1 MFSRFSEEAQKVLM
15 NAKKEMQKLK
25 HPYVGSEHL
34 MLAIIKNN
42 KEISKKLSEFGVT
55 YNSFKNKLIEIIGV
69 GTEENNWFLY
79 TPLLKRVLETAILIS
94 KESSNGEVTSEQLF
108 FAILEEGEGIAIR
121 ILNKLD
127 VNIDDIQNFLST
139 KIVNKKHKSGKKKLL
154 VDEYGVDL
162 TEKALSNNIDP
173 VIGRDEELKRVME
186 ILTRRTKNN
195 PLLVGD
201 AGVGKTAIVEEL
213 ARLIT
218 LNKVPDR
225 LKGKRLISVSI
236 AALVAGTKYRGEFEE
251 RITKM
256 LKEIES
262 DDSIILFIDEI
273 HTLVGAGG
281 AEGAIDAANIFKPA
295 LARGKIRL
303 IGATTTEEYK
313 QTIEKDKAI
322 DRRFQMIFVLEPN
335 KELVYEIL
343 QKLRPLYED
352 FHDVR
357 VSDEILKSI
366 INLTD
371 KYVFDR
377 KQPDK
382 AIDILDE
389 VCAKVALT
397 VDKNSRSLELYH
409 EKLTEIV
416 DKKNKFIM
424 NQDFKQASILSLEE
438 KQLNSEI
445 NSIEL
450 KKLKNKN
457 YKTVK
462 LSDVAKVISLKTKV
476 PVYEIDSGKS
486 TFINELEKKLHKV
499 IKGQDKAINELV
511 KFTKRVQLG
520 FRDNNKPASFL
531 FVGPTGVG
539 KTMLA
544 KEYSNYL
551 FGKDNF
557 IRLDMSEYRDST
569 AINKIIGSSPG
580 YVGYDDCKNK
590 LEEIKSKPHS
600 VILLDE
606 IEKAHPSV
614 LNLFLQILDEGMITD
629 SKGNIVH
636 FDHQIIIMTSNIGF
650 SNSDLG
656 FSKSNNSVKSKLR
669 EFLSSELLNRI
680 DTVIEFEKMTKEL
693 VHEIVRL
700 KMQAVKSK
708 FREKNIKL
716 SFSEQVIDDI
726 VKLSEYED
734 FGARRI
740 DKIIEDKVD
749 TYVIDHILLGKNE
762 ISVHNIE

>member
-42 KEISKKLSEFGVT
+42 KEISKKLNECGVT
-55 YNSFKNKLIEIIGV
+55 YTVFRNKLIDVIGV
-69 GTEENNWFLY
+69 GTEENSWFLY
-79 TPLLKRVLETAILIS
+79 TPLLKRILETAILIS

-127 VNIDDIQNFLST
+127 VNIEELQSFLST
-139 KIVNKKHKSGKKKLL
+139 KIVNKKHKNNKKKLI
-154 VDEYGVDL
+154 VEEYGVDL
-162 TEKALSNNIDP
+162 TEKAMSNNIDP
-173 VIGRDEELKRVME
+173 VIGRDDELKRVME

-195 PLLVGD
+195 PLLIGD

-303 IGATTTEEYK
+303 IGATTTDEYK

-322 DRRFQMIFVLEPN
+322 DRRFQMVFIEEPK

-343 QKLRPLYED
+343 EKLRPLYEEY
-352 FHDVR
+352 HGVK

-366 INLTD
+366 ITLTD

-389 VCAKVALT
+389 VCAKVALA
-397 VDKNSRSLELYH
+397 VDKNSKTLELYH

-424 NQDFKQASILSLEE
+424 NQDFKQASILRLEE

-450 KKLKNKN
+450 KKMKNRN
-457 YKTVK
+457 YKNVK
-462 LSDVAKVISLKTKV
+462 LSDVAKVISLKTKI
-476 PVYEIDSGKS
+476 PVYEIDSCKN
-486 TFINELEKKLHKV
+486 TFIAELERKLHKLV
-499 IKGQDKAINELV
+499 KGQDKAINELI
-511 KFTKRVQLG
+511 KFTKRFQLG

-551 FGKDNF
+551 FGSENF

-569 AINKIIGSSPG
+569 SINKIIGSSPG

-590 LEEIKSKPHS
+590 LEEIKNKPHS

-614 LNLFLQILDEGMITD
+614 LNLFLQILDEGKITD

-636 FDHQIIIMTSNIGF
+636 FNHQIIIMTSNIGF

-656 FSKSNNSVKSKLR
+656 FSKSSGSLNTKLK
-669 EFLSSELLNRI
+669 EFLSTELLNRI
-680 DTVIEFEKMTKEL
+680 DTVIEFDRMTNDL
-693 VHEIVRL
+693 IYEIV
-700 KMQAVKSK
+700 KEKIQTVKSK
-708 FREKNIKL
+708 FKEKNIKL
-716 SFSEQVIDDI
+716 HFSEQVLENI
-726 VKLSEYED
+726 VKLSEYEE

-749 TYVIDHILLGKNE
+749 TYIIDHILLGKNE
-762 ISVHNIE
+762 ITVQNIE

>member
-34 MLAIIKNN
+34 MLAIIKTN

-127 VNIDDIQNFLST
+127 VNIDDLQNFLST
-139 KIVNKKHKSGKKKLL
+139 KIVNKKHKNSKKKLII
-154 VDEYGVDL
+154 DEYGVDL
-162 TEKALSNNIDP
+162 TERAMSNNIDP

-213 ARLIT
+213 ARLIS

-236 AALVAGTKYRGEFEE
+236 ASLVAGTKYRGEFEE

-303 IGATTTEEYK
+303 IGATTTEEYR

-322 DRRFQMIFVLEPN
+322 DRRFQMVFIEEPSV
-335 KELVYEIL
+335 ELVYEIL
-343 QKLRPLYED
+343 KKLRPLYEE
-352 FHDVR
+352 FHGVK
-357 VSDEILKSI
+357 VNDEILKNI
-366 INLTD
+366 ITLTD
-371 KYVFDR
+371 KYIFDR

-397 VDKNSRSLELYH
+397 VDKKSKTLELYQ

-416 DKKNKFIM
+416 DKKNSFIM
-424 NQDFKQASILSLEE
+424 DQDFKQASLLRLEE
-438 KQLNSEI
+438 KQLNSKI

-450 KKLKNKN
+450 KKIKNKN

-462 LSDVAKVISLKTKV
+462 LNDVAKVISLKTKI
-476 PVYEIDSGKS
+476 PVYEIDSCKS
-486 TFINELEKKLHKV
+486 TFINEFEKRLHK
-499 IKGQDKAINELV
+499 IIIGQDKAINELV

-520 FRDNNKPASFL
+520 FRDTNKPASFL

-590 LEEIKSKPHS
+590 LEEIKNKPHS

-606 IEKAHPSV
+606 IEKAHPAV
-614 LNLFLQILDEGMITD
+614 LNLFLQILDEGKITD
-629 SKGNIVH
+629 SRGNIVY
-636 FDHQIIIMTSNIGF
+636 FNHQIIIMTSNIGF
-650 SNSDLG
+650 SNTDLG
-656 FSKSNNSVKSKLR
+656 FSKSNGSLKTKLK
-669 EFLSSELLNRI
+669 EFLSTELLNRI
-680 DTVIEFEKMTKEL
+680 DTVIEFEKMTRGL
-693 VHEIVRL
+693 VYDI
-700 KMQAVKSK
+700 AKSK
-708 FREKNIKL
+708 IQIVKTKFKNKNIKL
-716 SFSEQVIDDI
+716 SFSDQVIDDI
-726 VKLSEYED
+726 VKLSEYEE

-749 TYVIDHILLGKNE
+749 TYIIDHILLGKNE
-762 ISVHNIE
+762 ILVHNIE

>member
-34 MLAIIKNN
+34 MLAIIKTN

-127 VNIDDIQNFLST
+127 VNIDDLQNFLST
-139 KIVNKKHKSGKKKLL
+139 KIVNKKHKNSKKKLII
-154 VDEYGVDL
+154 DEYGVDL
-162 TEKALSNNIDP
+162 TERAMSNNIDP

-213 ARLIT
+213 ARLIS

-236 AALVAGTKYRGEFEE
+236 ASLVAGTKYRGEFEE

-303 IGATTTEEYK
+303 IGATTTEEYR

-322 DRRFQMIFVLEPN
+322 DRRFQMVFIEEPSV
-335 KELVYEIL
+335 ELVYEIL
-343 QKLRPLYED
+343 KKLRPLYEE
-352 FHDVR
+352 FHGVK
-357 VSDEILKSI
+357 VNDEILKNI
-366 INLTD
+366 ITLTD
-371 KYVFDR
+371 KYIFDR

-397 VDKNSRSLELYH
+397 VDKKSKTLELYQ

-416 DKKNKFIM
+416 DKKNSFIM
-424 NQDFKQASILSLEE
+424 DQDFKQASLLRLEE
-438 KQLNSEI
+438 KQLNSKI

-450 KKLKNKN
+450 KKIKNKN

-462 LSDVAKVISLKTKV
+462 LSDVAKVISLKTKI
-476 PVYEIDSGKS
+476 PVYEIDSCKS
-486 TFINELEKKLHKV
+486 TFINEFEKRLHK
-499 IKGQDKAINELV
+499 IIIGQDKAINELV

-520 FRDNNKPASFL
+520 FRDTNKPASFL

-590 LEEIKSKPHS
+590 LEEIKNKPHS

-606 IEKAHPSV
+606 IEKAHPAV
-614 LNLFLQILDEGMITD
+614 LNLFLQILDEGKITD
-629 SKGNIVH
+629 SRGNIVY
-636 FDHQIIIMTSNIGF
+636 FNHQIIIMTSNIGF
-650 SNSDLG
+650 SNTDLG
-656 FSKSNNSVKSKLR
+656 FSKSNGSLKTKLK
-669 EFLSSELLNRI
+669 EFLSTELLNRI
-680 DTVIEFEKMTKEL
+680 DTVIEFEKMTRGL
-693 VHEIVRL
+693 VYDI
-700 KMQAVKSK
+700 AKSK
-708 FREKNIKL
+708 IQIVKTKFKNKNIKL
-716 SFSEQVIDDI
+716 SFSDQVIDDI
-726 VKLSEYED
+726 VKLSEYEE

-749 TYVIDHILLGKNE
+749 TYIIDHILLGKNE
-762 ISVHNIE
+762 ILVHNIE

>member
-34 MLAIIKNN
+34 MLAIIKTN
-42 KEISKKLSEFGVT
+42 KEISKKMNGLGVT
-55 YNSFKNKLIEIIGV
+55 YSNFRDKLIEVIGV

-79 TPLLKRVLETAILIS
+79 TPLLKRILETAILIS
-94 KESSNGEVTSEQLF
+94 KESTNGEVTSEQLL

-121 ILNKLD
+121 ILNQLD
-127 VNIDDIQNFLST
+127 VNIEDLQNFLST

-154 VDEYGVDL
+154 VEEYGVDL
-162 TEKALSNNIDP
+162 TEKAMTNSIDP
-173 VIGRDEELKRVME
+173 VIGREEELKRVME
-186 ILTRRTKNN
+186 ILSRRTKNN
-195 PLLVGD
+195 SLLIGD

-218 LNKVPDR
+218 INKVPDK

-256 LKEIES
+256 LKEIEN

-273 HTLVGAGG
+273 HTLIGAGG

-295 LARGKIRL
+295 LARGKLRL
-303 IGATTTEEYK
+303 IGATTTDEYK

-322 DRRFQMIFVLEPN
+322 DRRFQMIFIEEP
-335 KELVYEIL
+335 KTELVYEIL
-343 QKLRPLYED
+343 SKLRPLYEEY
-352 FHDVR
+352 HGVK
-357 VSDEILKSI
+357 VSDEILENI
-366 INLTD
+366 IKLTD
-371 KYVFDR
+371 KYIFDR

-382 AIDILDE
+382 AIDVLDE

-397 VDKNSRSLELYH
+397 VDKNSKTLELYQ

-416 DKKNKFIM
+416 DKKNQFIM
-424 NQDFKQASILSLEE
+424 NQNFKQASILRLEE
-438 KQLNSEI
+438 KHLNSEI

-450 KKLKNKN
+450 KKMKNRY

-462 LSDVAKVISLKTKV
+462 LSDVSKIISLKSKV
-476 PVYEIDSGKS
+476 PVYEIDSCKNA
-486 TFINELEKKLHKV
+486 FIQDLEKHLHKCV
-499 IKGQDKAINELV
+499 KGQDKAIHELI
-511 KFTKRVQLG
+511 KFTKRVFLG
-520 FRDNNKPASFL
+520 FSDSSKPASFL

-544 KEYSNYL
+544 KEYSNFL
-551 FGKDNF
+551 FGNDHF

-590 LEEIKSKPHS
+590 LEEIKNNPHS

-614 LNLFLQILDEGMITD
+614 LNLFLQILDEGKITD
-629 SKGNIVH
+629 SKGNVVH
-636 FDHQIIIMTSNIGF
+636 FNHQIIIMTSNIGYNKD
-650 SNSDLG
+650 SVG
-656 FSKSNNSVKSKLR
+656 FVEEVSHEDSKLK
-669 EFLSSELLNRI
+669 EVLSLELLNRI
-680 DTVIEFEKMTKEL
+680 QKVIYFKKLDIEDIRTIIKNKLDSVKKKFKDRNIKVHISDHMVDEL
-693 VHEIVRL
+693 VFLTRYLE
-700 KMQAVKSK
+700 
-708 FREKNIKL
+708 
-716 SFSEQVIDDI
+716 
-726 VKLSEYED
+726 
-734 FGARRI
+734 FGARKV
-740 DKIIEDKVD
+740 DQVIEDKIND
-749 TYVIDHILLGKNE
+749 YVIDSILDGKKEVYVN
-762 ISVHNIE
+762 SN

>member
-34 MLAIIKNN
+34 MLAIIKTN
-42 KEISKKLSEFGVT
+42 KDISKKLEDFGIT
-55 YNSFKNKLIEIIGV
+55 YSGFRNKLIEVIGM
-69 GTEENNWFLY
+69 GNEENNWFLY

-94 KESSNGEVTSEQLF
+94 KESSNGEVTSEQLL

-127 VNIDDIQNFLST
+127 VNVEELQNFLST
-139 KIVNKKHKSGKKKLL
+139 KIVNKRHKLGKKKLI

-162 TEKALSNNIDP
+162 TDKALSNNIDP

-195 PLLVGD
+195 PLLIGD

-218 LNKVPDR
+218 LNKVPER

-303 IGATTTEEYK
+303 IGATTTDEYK

-322 DRRFQMIFVLEPN
+322 DRRFQMVFVEEP
-335 KELVYEIL
+335 KCELVYDIL
-343 QKLRPLYED
+343 YKLRPLYEEY
-352 FHDVR
+352 HGVK
-357 VSDEILKSI
+357 VSDDILKSI
-366 INLTD
+366 IQLTN

-382 AIDILDE
+382 SIDILDE
-389 VCAKVALT
+389 VCAKVAIT
-397 VDKNSRSLELYH
+397 VDKSSKTLELYQ

-416 DKKNKFIM
+416 DKKNQYIM
-424 NQDFKQASILSLEE
+424 KQDFKQASVLRLEE

-450 KKLKNKN
+450 KKMKNRN
-457 YKTVK
+457 YKVVK
-462 LSDVAKVISLKTKV
+462 LSDVAKVISLKTKI
-476 PVYEIDSGKS
+476 PVYEIDSCKNS
-486 TFINELEKKLHKV
+486 FIMELEKRLHKV
-499 IKGQDKAINELV
+499 VKGQDTAINELV
-511 KFTKRVQLG
+511 KFTKRTLLG
-520 FRDNNKPASFL
+520 FRDSNKPASFL

-539 KTMLA
+539 KTLLA

-551 FGKDNF
+551 FGDNNF

-569 AINKIIGSSPG
+569 SINKIIGSSPG

-590 LEEIKSKPHS
+590 LEEIKNKPHS

-606 IEKAHPSV
+606 VEKAHPSV
-614 LNLFLQILDEGMITD
+614 LNLFLQILDEGRITD
-629 SKGNIVH
+629 AKGNVVCFKH
-636 FDHQIIIMTSNIGF
+636 HIIIMTSNIGF
-650 SNSDLG
+650 SNSELG
-656 FSKSNNSVKSKLR
+656 FSKLTGSLKTKLKD
-669 EFLSSELLNRI
+669 FLSCELLNRI
-680 DTVIEFEKMTKEL
+680 DTVVEFEKINRDLIYKIVKEKIQS
-693 VHEIVRL
+693 VKL
-700 KMQAVKSK
+700 KFK
-708 FREKNIKL
+708 EKNIKL
-716 SFSEQVIDDI
+716 HFSDQVLSDI
-726 VKLSEYED
+726 VKLSEYEE
-734 FGARRI
+734 FGARKV

-749 TYVIDHILLGKNE
+749 SYIIDHILIGKSE
-762 ISVHNIE
+762 ISLQNIE

>member
-34 MLAIIKNN
+34 MLAIIKSN
-42 KEISKKLSEFGVT
+42 KDIGKKMNDLGVT
-55 YNSFKNKLIEIIGV
+55 YSNFRNKLIEIIGI

-79 TPLLKRVLETAILIS
+79 TPLLKRILETAILIS
-94 KESSNGEVTSEQLF
+94 KESSNGEVTSEHLL

-127 VNIDDIQNFLST
+127 VNIEELQSFLST
-139 KIVNKKHKSGKKKLL
+139 KIVNKKHKNGKKKLI
-154 VDEYGVDL
+154 VEEYGVDL
-162 TEKALSNNIDP
+162 TEKAINNSIDP
-173 VIGRDEELKRVME
+173 VVGRNEELNRVME
-186 ILTRRTKNN
+186 ILSRRTKNN

-218 LNKVPDR
+218 LNKVPDK

-256 LKEIES
+256 LKEIEG

-273 HTLVGAGG
+273 HTLIGAGG

-303 IGATTTEEYK
+303 IGATTTDEYK

-322 DRRFQMIFVLEPN
+322 DRRFQIVLIEEPN
-335 KELVYEIL
+335 TELVYKIL
-343 QKLRPLYED
+343 YQLRPLYEKY
-352 FHDVR
+352 HGVKI
-357 VSDEILKSI
+357 SNQILESI
-366 INLTD
+366 IDLTD
-371 KYVFDR
+371 KYIFDR

-382 AIDILDE
+382 AIDVLDE

-397 VDKNSRSLELYH
+397 IDKNSKTLELYQ

-416 DKKNKFIM
+416 DKKNNFIM
-424 NQDFKQASILSLEE
+424 NQDFEQASILRLEE

-450 KKLKNKN
+450 KKMKNKN
-457 YKTVK
+457 SKIVK
-462 LSDVAKVISLKTKV
+462 LSDVAKVISLKSKV
-476 PVYEIDSGKS
+476 PIYEIDSCKS
-486 TFINELEKKLHKV
+486 SFINDLDKHLHKLV
-499 IKGQDKAINELV
+499 KGQDKAINELV
-511 KFTKRVQLG
+511 RFTKRVQLG
-520 FRDNNKPASFL
+520 FRDNKRPASFL

-544 KEYSNYL
+544 KEYSNFL
-551 FGKDNF
+551 FGIDNF

-569 AINKIIGSSPG
+569 SINKIIGSAPG

-590 LEEIKSKPHS
+590 LEEIKNKPHS

-606 IEKAHPSV
+606 IEKAHPAV
-614 LNLFLQILDEGMITD
+614 LNLFLQILDEGKITD
-629 SKGNIVH
+629 SKGNIIH
-636 FDHQIIIMTSNIGF
+636 FNYHIIIMTSNIGF
-650 SNSDLG
+650 SNYDLG
-656 FSKSNNSVKSKLR
+656 FSKSGTTINTKLK
-669 EFLSSELLNRI
+669 EFLSAELLNRI
-680 DTVIEFEKMTKEL
+680 DTVIEFDKITKNL
-693 VHEIVRL
+693 VYEIVKNKIQLVKL
-700 KMQAVKSK
+700 KFK
-708 FREKNIKL
+708 EKGIKIH
-716 SFSEQVIDDI
+716 FSDQVIDDI
-726 VKLSEYED
+726 IKLSEYEE

-740 DKIIEDKVD
+740 DKIIEDKLD
-749 TYVIDHILLGKNE
+749 TYIIDHILLGKND
-762 ISVHNIE
+762 ITVQNIE

>member
-34 MLAIIKNN
+34 MLAIIKTN

-127 VNIDDIQNFLST
+127 VNIDDLQNFLST
-139 KIVNKKHKSGKKKLL
+139 KIVNKKHKNSKKKLII
-154 VDEYGVDL
+154 DEYGVDL
-162 TEKALSNNIDP
+162 TERAMSNNIDP

-213 ARLIT
+213 ARLIS

-236 AALVAGTKYRGEFEE
+236 ASLVAGTKYRGEFEE

-303 IGATTTEEYK
+303 IGATTTEEYR

-322 DRRFQMIFVLEPN
+322 DRRFQMVFIEEPSV
-335 KELVYEIL
+335 ELVYEIL
-343 QKLRPLYED
+343 KKLRPLYEE
-352 FHDVR
+352 FHGVK
-357 VSDEILKSI
+357 VNDEILKNI
-366 INLTD
+366 ITLTD
-371 KYVFDR
+371 KYIFDR

-397 VDKNSRSLELYH
+397 VDKKSKTLELYQ

-416 DKKNKFIM
+416 DKKNSFIM
-424 NQDFKQASILSLEE
+424 DQDFKQASLLRLEE
-438 KQLNSEI
+438 KQLNSKI

-450 KKLKNKN
+450 KKIKNKN

-462 LSDVAKVISLKTKV
+462 LSDVAKVISLKTKI
-476 PVYEIDSGKS
+476 PVYEIDSCKS
-486 TFINELEKKLHKV
+486 TFINEFEKRLHK
-499 IKGQDKAINELV
+499 IIRGQDKAINELV

-520 FRDNNKPASFL
+520 FRDTNKPASFL

-590 LEEIKSKPHS
+590 LEEIKNKPHS

-606 IEKAHPSV
+606 IEKAHPAV
-614 LNLFLQILDEGMITD
+614 LNLFLQILDEGKITD
-629 SKGNIVH
+629 SRGNIVY
-636 FDHQIIIMTSNIGF
+636 FNHQIIIMTSNIGF
-650 SNSDLG
+650 SNTDLG
-656 FSKSNNSVKSKLR
+656 FSKSNGSLKTKLK
-669 EFLSSELLNRI
+669 EFLSTELLNRI
-680 DTVIEFEKMTKEL
+680 DTVIEFEKMTRGL
-693 VHEIVRL
+693 VYDI
-700 KMQAVKSK
+700 AKSK
-708 FREKNIKL
+708 IQIVKTKFKNKNIKL
-716 SFSEQVIDDI
+716 SFSDQVIDDI
-726 VKLSEYED
+726 VKLSEYEE

-749 TYVIDHILLGKNE
+749 TYIIDHILLGKNE
-762 ISVHNIE
+762 ILVHNIE

>member
-34 MLAIIKNN
+34 MLAIIKTN

-127 VNIDDIQNFLST
+127 VNIDDLQNFLST
-139 KIVNKKHKSGKKKLL
+139 KIVNKKHKNSKKKLII
-154 VDEYGVDL
+154 DEYGVDL
-162 TEKALSNNIDP
+162 TERAMSNNIDP

-213 ARLIT
+213 ARLIS

-236 AALVAGTKYRGEFEE
+236 ASLVAGTKYRGEFEE

-303 IGATTTEEYK
+303 IGATTTEEYR

-322 DRRFQMIFVLEPN
+322 DRRFQMVFIEEPSV
-335 KELVYEIL
+335 ELVYEIL
-343 QKLRPLYED
+343 KKLRPLYEE
-352 FHDVR
+352 FHGVK
-357 VSDEILKSI
+357 VNDEILKNI
-366 INLTD
+366 ITLTD
-371 KYVFDR
+371 KYIFDR

-397 VDKNSRSLELYH
+397 VDKKSKTLELYQ
-409 EKLTEIV
+409 EKLTELWIKKIV
-416 DKKNKFIM
+416 
-424 NQDFKQASILSLEE
+424 LLW
-438 KQLNSEI
+438 
-445 NSIEL
+445 
-450 KKLKNKN
+450 
-457 YKTVK
+457 
-462 LSDVAKVISLKTKV
+462 
-476 PVYEIDSGKS
+476 
-486 TFINELEKKLHKV
+486 
-499 IKGQDKAINELV
+499 IKI
-511 KFTKRVQLG
+511 
-520 FRDNNKPASFL
+520 
-531 FVGPTGVG
+531 
-539 KTMLA
+539 
-544 KEYSNYL
+544 
-551 FGKDNF
+551 
-557 IRLDMSEYRDST
+557 
-569 AINKIIGSSPG
+569 
-580 YVGYDDCKNK
+580 
-590 LEEIKSKPHS
+590 
-600 VILLDE
+600 
-606 IEKAHPSV
+606 
-614 LNLFLQILDEGMITD
+614 
-629 SKGNIVH
+629 
-636 FDHQIIIMTSNIGF
+636 
-650 SNSDLG
+650 
-656 FSKSNNSVKSKLR
+656 
-669 EFLSSELLNRI
+669 LNRHHFL
-680 DTVIEFEKMTKEL
+680 D
-693 VHEIVRL
+693 
-700 KMQAVKSK
+700 
-708 FREKNIKL
+708 
-716 SFSEQVIDDI
+716 
-726 VKLSEYED
+726 
-734 FGARRI
+734 
-740 DKIIEDKVD
+740 
-749 TYVIDHILLGKNE
+749 
-762 ISVHNIE
+762 